1 MELQTLEVNS
11 RTETG
16 TGPSRRTRMAGA
28 VPGIVYGL
36 DKEPV
41 SITLNRRA
49 FEVAINRSG
58 HGEHAVLQL
67 HFADAPA
74 HDCPV
79 MIKAV
84 QHHPVKETIVHADF
98 MRIDLQKKIH
108 VLVAVELVG
117 RCKGITDGGVPDQQL
132 HEIEIECMALNV
144 PEKIELDYTNLEVGG
159 SLHVSDLKVADG
171 ITVLTEAE
179 RAIIAI
185 HPPRVAKDAVAEEG
199 AAS

>member
-16 TGPSRRTRMAGA
+16 TGPARRTRMKGA
-28 VPGIVYGL
+28 VPGVVYGL
-36 DKEPV
+36 GDAI
-41 SITLNRRA
+41 SITLDRRA
-49 FEVAINRSG
+49 FEVAISRSG

-67 HFADAPA
+67 QFADAPA
-74 HDCPV
+74 LNCPV

-132 HEIEIECMALNV
+132 HELEVECMATNV

-159 SLHVSDLKVADG
+159 SLHVSDLKVPEG
-171 ITVLTEAE
+171 ITILTEAD

-185 HPPRVAKDAVAEEG
+185 HPPRVAKDATAETEK
-199 AAS
+199 A